1 MFLSKLTNV
10 YDYDAKCI
18 CFNCKIY
25 LSKGTWGSQPLFL
38 GLCCWMGGA
47 GYLYWQAGLRNNLP
61 SSWHLTLATPIIRQS
76 MITHSL
82 LTFSSY
88 SSLQRIDIH
97 HKTNHN
103 HHIHHDLPFFRS
115 WQNTLVLHGV
125 KQEANCGYESSEC
138 TDAKV
143 LD

>member
-1 MFLSKLTNV
+1 MLQNTFVLI
-10 YDYDAKCI
+10 AKCI
-18 CFNCKIY
+18 CPKEPGVVN
-25 LSKGTWGSQPLFL
+25 LSFLACVAGWGS
-38 GLCCWMGGA
+38 W
-47 GYLYWQAGLRNNLP
+47 LYWQACLRNNLP

-88 SSLQRIDIH
+88 SSLQRTDIH
-97 HKTNHN
+97 HKTNYHN